1 MKKSLKRTLSI
12 GGVVVVL
19 ALLLLPKFGW
29 FSKKETESS
38 ALMGAGSGL
47 PVSGVV
53 VQPTAMENVLK
64 AAGTLVASEEVDV
77 TTEIS
82 GMIRSIHFEE
92 GSRVKQGDLLVRI
105 DDVEL
110 QAQRDKATHQKALI
124 AQTLERQKVLLEK
137 EAISREAFDKV
148 QTDMLVIESELKLLN
163 TRIEKMQ
170 IRAPFDG
177 VIGFRGVSPGT
188 YLQPGQ
194 PIARLVKAA
203 PLRLEFSVPER
214 YQAAQ
219 LQGRDVVFNVAGYS
233 VAFHADVY
241 AVEPMVEQRTRSL
254 SLRALYPN
262 EDYRLLP
269 GMFADLSII
278 ISRDNNVLQVPSE
291 AAIPQMN
298 GDQIFVYR
306 NGKADLINIRT
317 GSRTEA
323 MVAVTEGLAAGDTV
337 ITSGI
342 LQLRTGMP
350 VTIQGLSR

>member
-1 MKKSLKRTLSI
+1 M
-12 GGVVVVL
+12 
-19 ALLLLPKFGW
+19 
-29 FSKKETESS
+29 
-38 ALMGAGSGL
+38 
-47 PVSGVV
+47 
-53 VQPTAMENVLK
+53 
-64 AAGTLVASEEVDV
+64 
-77 TTEIS
+77 
-82 GMIRSIHFEE
+82 
-92 GSRVKQGDLLVRI
+92 
-105 DDVEL
+105 
-110 QAQRDKATHQKALI
+110 
-124 AQTLERQKVLLEK
+124 
-137 EAISREAFDKV
+137 
-148 QTDMLVIESELKLLN
+148 
-163 TRIEKMQ
+163 
-170 IRAPFDG
+170 
-177 VIGFRGVSPGT
+177 
-188 YLQPGQ
+188 
-194 PIARLVKAA
+194 
-203 PLRLEFSVPER
+203 
-214 YQAAQ
+214 
-219 LQGRDVVFNVAGYS
+219 VFNVAGYS
-233 VAFHADVY
+233 EAFHADVY

-291 AAIPQMN
+291 AVIPQMD